1 MHIWIMSDLHLNDLP
16 LEISTPSPIPDV
28 LVVAGDAMAPSP
40 AAFHSQCLRGR
51 QSRLGSAPPP
61 QDLPRTRHLAADLS
75 HRKLENCSRR
85 NRAERGL
92 QRGQVGWEIQ
102 TIPLPETRLRS
113 LAATV
118 ICTVSPVHVA
128 QPNSIGVNNSSSKFL
143 LDGNAVGKASR
154 SDDF

>member
-61 QDLPRTRHLAADLS
+61 KIYLVRGIWRRTCLI
-75 HRKLENCSRR
+75 EN
-85 NRAERGL
+85 
-92 QRGQVGWEIQ
+92 
-102 TIPLPETRLRS
+102 
-113 LAATV
+113 
-118 ICTVSPVHVA
+118 
-128 QPNSIGVNNSSSKFL
+128 SKT
-143 LDGNAVGKASR
+143 AVGGIEPSGASNGARSGGKFKLSR
-154 SDDF
+154 SRKRACALSQLQ